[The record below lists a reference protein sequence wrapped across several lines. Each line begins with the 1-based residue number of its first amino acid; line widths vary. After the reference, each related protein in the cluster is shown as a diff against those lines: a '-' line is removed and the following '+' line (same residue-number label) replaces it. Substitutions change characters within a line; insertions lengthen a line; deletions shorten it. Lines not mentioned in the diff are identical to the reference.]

1 MLFRKMLRE
10 FKTNFGLF
18 FSIFL
23 LSGLAIAM
31 FCTMEGHVLSQN
43 IARAQYHDECKLS
56 DLWMYGEGFSQEQ
69 LDTIRGLDF
78 VEAAQ
83 LRMSVTG
90 STPDFTG
97 VQVDVFL
104 ERENVVN
111 TPYLVKGSEFDP
123 SDTDGV
129 WLANA
134 FAVKRGLDVGDDF
147 TIEYNGVTFTK
158 EIKGLV
164 ETPEYEYRQ
173 ADGDAD
179 MYLEN
184 IAIVFMSYDAF
195 PIRDYVT
202 HLIESGKITAKK
214 VAENTKL
221 LDEKLEQLK
230 AAGMTVDDI
239 TQDML
244 LQIADNMSDEK
255 LAKLMPYTQMIVR
268 TKDGGALSHED
279 EIAEALDYDYSAI
292 IDRKSVQGL
301 ARLDSELDQHQAFAY
316 VFVVI
321 FVGIAVLVIAT
332 SMGRIVEKQRT
343 QIGTMNALG
352 MKRWKVI
359 LHYIS
364 YSLIVSVLGVI
375 VGLAAGVGAGAPA
388 MIGMFEQYYI
398 VPGLHSAFHPMYILI
413 AVVIVAVCSF
423 SCFLSCR
430 KVLKI
435 KPAEALRP
443 AAPKQGKKCIFERL
457 PFWDKLSFNT
467 QYNLR
472 DISRAKLRTFMG
484 IVGTAVGMLLM
495 LYGVG
500 CNQLVDIMTD
510 ISFNKIYTTRYQVK
524 LSADTK
530 LVDADNL
537 ADELS
542 GELVMTDAVEISKV
556 KNASSAEKK
565 KETLTVI
572 EGKQLYNLIDVN
584 NEITQLV
591 PGTVG
596 ISRKLAA
603 DMGIKVGD
611 TIYWHIYS
619 KNEWHEAV
627 VGSIYRS
634 CETQGIAYLREDYE
648 KTGAEY
654 TPMLLMTNASK
665 AQAAA
670 SLKYVTGVNSR
681 EDMIAAYEKSMEV
694 VNILVFV
701 MVIFSTI
708 MIVVVLYNSGSLSFN
723 ERIKELATLKVMG
736 LQSTQ
741 IRHLLTVQNIWL
753 SVIGIIIGTPLGNI
767 SLNAMMNSNGENFDY
782 SLSVP
787 VADYIISAVIV
798 LIVSML
804 VSFMFS
810 SRIKKLDLVETL
822 KGVE

>member
-134 FAVKRGLDVGDDF
+134 FAVRRGLDVGDDF

-301 ARLDSELDQHQAFAY
+301 ARLDSELEQHQAFAY

-484 IVGTAVGMLLM
+484 IVGTVVGMLLM

-634 CETQGIAYLREDYE
+634 CEAQGIAYLREDYE

>member
-90 STPDFTG
+90 STQDFTG

-524 LSADTK
+524 LSADTQ

-753 SVIGIIIGTPLGNI
+753 SVIGITIGTPLGNI

>member
-10 FKTNFGLF
+10 FKSNFGLF

-23 LSGLAIAM
+23 LSALAIAM

-43 IARAQYHDECKLS
+43 AAREKYHEECNLS
-56 DLWMYGEGFSQEQ
+56 DLWMYGEGFTQDE
-69 LDTIRGLDF
+69 LDEIRTLDF

-90 STPDFTG
+90 TTPEFAG
-97 VQVDVFL
+97 VQVDMFL

-111 TPYLVKGSEFDP
+111 TPYLVKGEEFNP
-123 SDTDGV
+123 EDTEGI

-134 FAVKRGLDVGDDF
+134 FAVRRNLDVGDDF

-158 EIKGLV
+158 KIKGLV
-164 ETPEYEYRQ
+164 ESTEYEYRQ

-179 MYLEN
+179 VYLEN

-202 HLIESGKITAKK
+202 HLIESEKITARKI
-214 VAENTKL
+214 ADNTKI

-230 AAGMTVDDI
+230 TAGFTVDDI
-239 TQDML
+239 TRDML
-244 LQIADNMSDEK
+244 LEIAENMSDEK
-255 LAKLMPYTQMIVR
+255 LAKLMPYTQMIIR
-268 TKDGGALSHED
+268 TKDGGALAHED
-279 EIAEALDYDYSAI
+279 EVAKAIDYDYSAI
-292 IDRKSVQGL
+292 IDRKSIQGIV
-301 ARLDSELDQHQAFAY
+301 RLDSELEQHQAFAY

-352 MKRWKVI
+352 MKRWKIV

-364 YSLIVSVLGVI
+364 YSLLVSMLGVV
-375 VGLAAGVGAGAPA
+375 VGLIFGVGLGAPA
-388 MIGMFEQYYI
+388 MMSMFEQYYI
-398 VPGLHSAFHPMYILI
+398 VPGLHSVFHPLYIIISLAI
-413 AVVIVAVCSF
+413 IAVCSL

-430 KVLKI
+430 KVLGI

-443 AAPKQGKKCIFERL
+443 AAPKQGKKCIFEKL
-457 PFWDKLSFNT
+457 PFWEKLSFNT

-472 DISRAKLRTFMG
+472 DISRAKLRAFMG

-510 ISFNKIYTTRYQVK
+510 LNFNKIYTTEYQVK
-524 LSADTK
+524 LSADAK
-530 LVDADNL
+530 LVDV
-537 ADELS
+537 DELS
-542 GELVMTDAVEISKV
+542 DSFAGELVMTDAVEISKV
-556 KNASSAEKK
+556 KNASSSEKK
-565 KETLTVI
+565 KEIVTVI
-572 EGKQLYNLIDVN
+572 EEKGLYNLIDVN

-596 ISRKLAA
+596 ISRKLAE

-634 CETQGIAYLREDYE
+634 CESQGIAYLRDDYE

-654 TPMLLMTNASK
+654 TPTLLMTDDESAHDAST
-665 AQAAA
+665 
-670 SLKYVTGVNSR
+670 LKYVTSVNSR
-681 EDMIAAYEKSMEV
+681 SDMIAAYEKSMEV
-694 VNILVFV
+694 VNIMVYM
-701 MVIFSTI
+701 MVIFSTV

-723 ERIKELATLKVMG
+723 ERVKELATLKVMG
-736 LQSTQ
+736 LQSSQ

-787 VADYIISAVIV
+787 VIDYIISGILV
-798 LIVSML
+798 LVVSVL

>member
-56 DLWMYGEGFSQEQ
+56 DHWMYGEGFSQEQ

-78 VEAAQ
+78 VEEAQ

-97 VQVDVFL
+97 VQVDFFL
-104 ERENVVN
+104 ERENLVN
-111 TPYLVKGSEFDP
+111 TPYLIKGEEFNP
-123 SDTDGV
+123 SDTEGL

-524 LSADTK
+524 LSADTQ

>member
-83 LRMSVTG
+83 LRMSATG

-97 VQVDVFL
+97 VQVDFFL
-104 ERENVVN
+104 ERENLVN
-111 TPYLVKGSEFDP
+111 TPYLIKGEEFNP
-123 SDTDGV
+123 SDTEGL

-214 VAENTKL
+214 VTENTKL

-654 TPMLLMTNASK
+654 TPMLLMTNASQ